1 MLGGYWQRVLD
12 SDMAVPSERPL
23 NELTAELVTMLGS
36 CDAVERNEISYS
48 VLANW
53 VSTGVYDDLLVTL
66 GDSLA
71 VGMHVG
77 LGEPEGDA
85 VFRRSYSALLLGDCI
100 ARDNQASV
108 VPVDAVLTWADRALS
123 WFVRERD
130 HRGWVEGKGWAHAI
144 AHGADLIGVLAQSRH
159 LSAEHLG
166 ILLDVIAERL
176 LLPTPRIWIDG
187 EDDRL
192 AAAVLT
198 ILQRNRVPQ
207 EHLDAWVTTLG
218 AALTRPYPHD
228 TGIGPSP
235 EARNTSA
242 FVRALYAHLA
252 IGVHPSNT
260 TLSFTEP
267 PACRADLML
276 DLLQI
281 IPHITPWLYAPP
293 PASTDS
299 SA

>member
-1 MLGGYWQRVLD
+1 MLGGYWQRVID

-23 NELTAELVTMLGS
+23 NELTAELVAMLGS
-36 CDAVERNEISYS
+36 SNAVDREQTSYS
-48 VLANW
+48 VLASW
-53 VSTGVYDDLLVTL
+53 VSSGVYDDLLITL
-66 GDSLA
+66 GDSIAAGLQ
-71 VGMHVG
+71 MG

-108 VPVDAVLTWADRALS
+108 LPVDVVLTWADRALS
-123 WFVRERD
+123 WFVREGD
-130 HRGWVEGKGWAHAI
+130 HRGWVEGKGWAHAL

-159 LSAEHLG
+159 LLAEHLG

-176 LLPTPRIWIDG
+176 QSPTPRIWIDG
-187 EDDRL
+187 EEDRL

-198 ILQRNRVPQ
+198 ILQRNQVQ
-207 EHLDAWVTTLG
+207 QDYLDAWVETLG
-218 AALTRPYPHD
+218 VALTRPHHREM
-228 TGIGPSP
+228 GIEPSP

-252 IGVHPSNT
+252 IGVHPINT

-267 PACRADLML
+267 PACRADLLL

-281 IPHITPWLYAPP
+281 IPQI
-293 PASTDS
+293 
-299 SA
+299 